1 MPSSPMPMSGRSTV
15 DRSECQLHYGGE
27 MIDRGVTVM
36 LNADQ
41 AIVLSDWLDRVIGTE
56 RFDSFIDEDAAV
68 WSPLYQLHGAL
79 ETTLPEIFAADYSDR
94 LDAARRRLL
103 PTLTGRRHPPSR
115 RAAVDAA
122 GSMTASPTLRPP
134 PGAATTR
141 HVSGWIREDRV
152 AELLGWVAGY
162 IGYTY
167 DQFDEQALV
176 GALDPTDDEARG
188 LVRVPAARLA
198 RPHRTTGPLTR
209 VRGRDDA
216 DIRTPGRHPR
226 RPYRHPARRVRQRV
240 LAIQSADDW
249 ARRFD
254 ACS

>member
-79 ETTLPEIFAADYSDR
+79 ETTLPEIFAADYTDR

-122 GSMTASPTLRPP
+122 GGMTASSTHRPP

-141 HVSGWIREDRV
+141 HVSGWIREDGV

-176 GALDPTDDEARG
+176 GALDPTDDEAG
-188 LVRVPAARLA
+188 HWFEYPLLGSPALTVRLA
-198 RPHRTTGPLTR
+198 RSPGSAVVMTQIHGHL
-209 VRGRDDA
+209 DDILA
-216 DIRTPGRHPR
+216 
-226 RPYRHPARRVRQRV
+226 ARIDTL
-240 LAIQSADDW
+240 LAVFASG
-249 ARRFD
+249 
-254 ACS
+254 S